1 MSHVICLQNFQTVQ
15 LPPHIDCECV
25 PRRHSTR
32 APPPQEVMCA
42 VALAVFETIDPSNR
56 EQLNHVLQY
65 LTEFRKLLI
74 VEASPG
80 SLTITGRCSS
90 LQILD
95 ELWEDYCSGHLNK
108 MAQKFLVTDEIL
120 KKFGLKE
127 AKLTTTI
134 LEEDYRARRQYFLVW
149 SG

>member
-1 MSHVICLQNFQTVQ
+1 
-15 LPPHIDCECV
+15 
-25 PRRHSTR
+25 
-32 APPPQEVMCA
+32 MCA
-42 VALAVFETIDPSNR
+42 VALAVFETIDPSNQ
-56 EQLNHVLQY
+56 EQLNDVLQY

-127 AKLTTTI
+127 KKLTTTI